1 MVFSDFDLDAS
12 PWKKNTQT
20 CSMDPTSNFLG
31 MMLIGFSVPWQS
43 CTPSCWGNRQFF
55 QSVRGT
61 YPSVKLNRWGSSG
74 CKPQTS
80 SLGTEV
86 KEAAIQCLIQTSGL
100 LSSLHPI
107 PALKHWLAWD
117 TLTTTAPRA
126 VTFFLIEKDIY
137 FVLKIFHWYKQAL
150 RNNFVMF
157 SHR

>member
-1 MVFSDFDLDAS
+1 MQAPQWRVIKYSICSLLVLVYSWKIKWFSQTLILMFLLE
-12 PWKKNTQT
+12 KNTQT

-107 PALKHWLAWD
+107 PALKRWLAGD
-117 TLTTTAPRA
+117 TLI
-126 VTFFLIEKDIY
+126 LQ
-137 FVLKIFHWYKQAL
+137 LHQGQ
-150 RNNFVMF
+150 
-157 SHR
+157 